1 MIQWTKFWNQA
12 GVRNGLIA
20 LIVSALV
27 FFWLY
32 WGKFDRQITGF
43 FRIGSILPLSPLLDP
58 QGVLIYEGEL
68 GYDGQQ
74 FLSLALDP
82 LLQEEGTLAALDL
95 PAYRYR
101 RILYPLLGN
110 LLGLGSPQLIP
121 WALVGINILAIVALI
136 VLATWYYKG
145 HRQASLKALW
155 GLAIPGIWLSLAFS
169 TADLLAGVF
178 TLGAL
183 YSEHRRRPWLCA
195 LALGLG
201 LLTRETLLLVWLAL
215 ALNALYRRRLASAL
229 PLALALVP
237 ALLWNLYVVSLGLP
251 GGKGGGN
258 FGWPLAGMGVKFL
271 SLAQGGLTP
280 SNLYE
285 AFMWALF
292 LGGFALGIWGCYAF
306 PSHNRS
312 APIAL
317 HLYLGLALVSSSL
330 ILNYY
335 LNYARVFL
343 DVYVLG
349 LLLIHDFP
357 RPQKSLYFGACGL
370 ASLAFLI
377 LQS

>member
-1 MIQWTKFWNQA
+1 MIQSIKFWAQA
-12 GVRNGLIA
+12 GVRNGFIA
-20 LIVSALV
+20 LTVSLLV
-27 FFWLY
+27 TLWLY
-32 WGKFDRQITGF
+32 WGKFDHQITGF
-43 FRIGSILPLSPLLDP
+43 FRIGSVLPLSPLLDP
-58 QGVLIYEGEL
+58 EGILIYQGEL

-82 LLQEEGTLAALDL
+82 FLQEEGTLAALDH
-95 PAYRYR
+95 PVYRYR

-110 LLGLGSPQLIP
+110 LFGLGSPQLIP
-121 WALVGINILAIVALI
+121 FALVGINILAIAALI
-136 VLATWYYKG
+136 VLATGYYKD
-145 HRQASLKALW
+145 HRQAPLKALW

-169 TADLLAGVF
+169 TADLLASVF

-183 YSEHRRRPWLCA
+183 YSEHQRRPWLCA

-201 LLTRETLLLVWLAL
+201 LLTRETLFLVWFAL
-215 ALNALYRRRLASAL
+215 ALNALDRRRLAAAL

-237 ALLWNLYVVSLGLP
+237 ALAWNFYVLSLKLP
-251 GGKGGGN
+251 GGAGAGN
-258 FGWPLAGMGVKFL
+258 FGLPLAGIGAKFL
-271 SLAQGGLTP
+271 GLAQGGLAP
-280 SNLYE
+280 NNLYE

-292 LGGFALGIWGCYAF
+292 FGGFALSFWGCYRF
-306 PSHNRS
+306 PSYNRS

-317 HLYLGLALVSSSL
+317 HLYLGLALVASSL

-349 LLLIHDFP
+349 LLLIRDFP
-357 RPQKSLYFGACGL
+357 WPQKSLYFGACGL